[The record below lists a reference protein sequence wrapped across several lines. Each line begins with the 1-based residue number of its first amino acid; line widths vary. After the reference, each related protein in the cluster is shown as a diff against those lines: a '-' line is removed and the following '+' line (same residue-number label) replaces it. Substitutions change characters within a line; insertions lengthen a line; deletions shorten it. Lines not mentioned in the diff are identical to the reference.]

1 MLICD
6 KCNATISAGSRF
18 CGQCGDPVTEA
29 DQPKSAIAGPAE
41 KSATITFSASSSP
54 SYERALSLCRKIP
67 DFATSGEGKS
77 LQHSVT
83 LPLSEVDLIA
93 NIFDLVGSWKSSRM
107 TIDGVVATKKDLTYG
122 CLGCYKNRQKAYKPE
137 GYCYGESNYD
147 ANIWG
152 CKRLG
157 MPINE
162 WGGGW
167 LEFGEF
173 NTSGVWRFDKNRIE
187 HDLRNGISQNE
198 NCPAFNAPKILE
210 TLSRLPDTIDPR
222 SDVNWKYRTN
232 YEETNGEYKE
242 IATGIRPILSKANHY
257 VLNSYKPVWESSD
270 QDTGSSAYAPPSR
283 AVNNF
288 SENPS
293 ELNSS
298 KALRGKIIAIVIVVF
313 LFILWLIK

>member
-6 KCNATISAGSRF
+6 KCKATISAGSRF

-29 DQPKSAIAGPAE
+29 DQPKNAIAIPAG

-54 SYERALSLCRKIP
+54 SYEKALSLCSKIP
-67 DFATSGEGKS
+67 TFTTAGEGKS

-83 LPLSEVDLIA
+83 LPLSEVDLIT

-107 TIDGVVATKKDLTYG
+107 TIDGGIATKKDLTYG

-137 GYCYGESNYD
+137 GYCFGESNYD

-152 CKRLG
+152 CKRLS

-167 LEFGEF
+167 LEFGDF
-173 NTSGVWRFDKNRIE
+173 NSSGVWRFDKKRIE

-198 NCPAFNAPKILE
+198 NCPAFNAPQILE

-222 SDVNWKYRTN
+222 SDSNWRYRTS
-232 YEETNGEYKE
+232 YEQTNGEYKE
-242 IATGIRPILSKANHY
+242 IATGIRPVLSKANHY
-257 VLNSYKPVWESSD
+257 VLNSYKPAWESSD
-270 QDTGSSAYAPPSR
+270 PETASGAYASYSQ
-283 AVNNF
+283 AANNL
-288 SENPS
+288 SESSS
-293 ELNSS
+293 EINSS
-298 KALRGKIIAIVIVVF
+298 KPLRGKTIAIAIIILLFMF
-313 LFILWLIK
+313 LLIK